1 MRSVH
6 EPFLLP
12 SARRAP
18 GLLALLAGAFLLS
31 ACVMAPRGA
40 LTLPAPYNPP
50 PRGKPLTLERVV
62 RFEHRQVN
70 ASDRPA
76 DIELFV
82 AVEDRDLDA
91 LREIV
96 RGWETGERVLTKHD
110 RDVLKRALK
119 AFRKRLKLVR
129 LDSEST
135 VGGGPMSAGR
145 ESSIIGV
152 AAPDQYPQEVWDELV
167 RQNRLV
173 EGSDG
178 IYELPPE

>member
-1 MRSVH
+1 MIDPRND
-6 EPFLLP
+6 
-12 SARRAP
+12 
-18 GLLALLAGAFLLS
+18 LLS
-31 ACVMAPRGA
+31 RILKDIVAELQQGA
-40 LTLPAPYNPP
+40 TP
-50 PRGKPLTLERVV
+50 
-62 RFEHRQVN
+62 
-70 ASDRPA
+70 DRSWEDA
-76 DIELFV
+76 HKAIVGARMEDDIELFV
-82 AVEDRDLDA
+82 AIEDRDLDA
-91 LREIV
+91 LRDIV
-96 RGWETGERVLTKHD
+96 RGWESGERVLTKHD

-173 EGSDG
+173 EGADG